1 MSREYPAAPIAAVGA
16 VVVSPDGRSIVLVR
30 RGHGPLKGTWSLP
43 GGAVE
48 LGETVEAAVIRE
60 VREET
65 GLEVRPLRLLK
76 LLDRIDHDVDGRVR
90 YHYVLADFL
99 CQVTGGELQAGS
111 DAAGACWAGP
121 ADWRKFAL
129 SPLVLAVLE
138 QGLACAP

>member
-1 MSREYPAAPIAAVGA
+1 
-16 VVVSPDGRSIVLVR
+16 
-30 RGHGPLKGTWSLP
+30 LP

-76 LLDRIDHDVDGRVR
+76 LLDRIDHDGDGRVH

-99 CQVTGGELQAGS
+99 CQVTGGDLRAGS
-111 DAAGACWAGP
+111 DAAEACWATP
-121 ADWRKFAL
+121 TDWEKFAL